1 MRDAFAHDECQL
13 CLAKTGLRQ
22 TFFQIVKGF
31 AFFQNTLQ
39 KQGRVK
45 CEERAQRVHTIQN
58 HKS

>member
-1 MRDAFAHDECQL
+1 MLSLTMNASSAWQKQGYVKLFF
-13 CLAKTGLRQ
+13 KT
-22 TFFQIVKGF
+22 VKGF
-31 AFFQNTLQ
+31 AFSQNTLQ